1 MQFVEALKK
10 KTQNSLMLLFGYFI
24 TIVILVIGLFYFM
37 TGFHLIVL
45 LIGIPYLIGLCVGG
59 FPLGY
64 YKLTGKPYE
73 YSLGDRKELEKD
85 KSYFVVTD
93 IGQTSGKQ
101 LLSQC
106 VLLLVVMTLVFHW
119 YSTVAK
125 PLLSAAIDLLKKL
138 F

>member
-1 MQFVEALKK
+1 MQLVEFLKK
-10 KTQNSLMLLFGYFI
+10 KTENSLISLFGYI
-24 TIVILVIGLFYFM
+24 IAIIILVFGLFYFM

-45 LIGIPYLIGLCVGG
+45 LIGIPYLIRLAYGG

-73 YSLGDRKELEKD
+73 YSLGERRELEKD
-85 KSYFVVTD
+85 NQYYVIAD
-93 IGQTSGKQ
+93 IGHTSGKQ

-106 VLLLVVMTLVFHW
+106 ALLLVIITLLYHW
-119 YSTVAK
+119 YSTVVK
-125 PLLSAAIDLLKKL
+125 SLLSEAKNLLGKL

>member
-1 MQFVEALKK
+1 MQLVESLKR
-10 KTQNSLMLLFGYFI
+10 KTEKSLILLFGHI
-24 TIVILVIGLFYFM
+24 IAIIILILSIFYFM

-45 LIGIPYLIGLCVGG
+45 LIGVPYLTRLAYSG

-73 YSLGDRKELEKD
+73 YSLGERKELEKD
-85 KSYFVVTD
+85 KQYYAIAD

-106 VLLLVVMTLVFHW
+106 VLLLVIMTVLYHW
-119 YSTVAK
+119 YSTVVK
-125 PLLSAAIDLLKKL
+125 PLLSEAMNLLG
-138 F
+138 